1 MKSGAL
7 KITAIVSATALALLL
22 GACSDDGSGT
32 TNVSHGEFTI
42 PIPDGLAED
51 STEVNSSGSESKPE
65 SSESESS
72 NSETVI
78 DSFSVVK
85 YDTTRAYDD
94 IDSTSTGS
102 SSSQSKSSSS
112 SAKSSSS
119 SAKPESSESKPSS
132 SASESNDWRS
142 QCLDIINEYRKTED
156 AKPLVLAEDAK
167 QTCTDNQAA
176 SDLKD
181 NSAHGH
187 FGDCGEWAQNTG
199 PNVSLTA
206 TIDTVGIAKRYLKM
220 MWDEKKLVESGERD
234 PEKDADYSYIG
245 HYLNMR
251 SAKYT
256 KVACG
261 FATSSDGKTGWLN
274 INFF

>member
-1 MKSGAL
+1 MKSGVF

-32 TNVSHGEFTI
+32 TNVSHGEFNI

-51 STEVNSSGSESKPE
+51 SV
-65 SSESESS
+65 
-72 NSETVI
+72 
-78 DSFSVVK
+78 DVK
-85 YDTTRAYDD
+85 YDTTWANDD
-94 IDSTSTGS
+94 IDSTSIAS
-102 SSSQSKSSSS
+102 SSSEAKPESSG
-112 SAKSSSS
+112 AKSSSS
-119 SAKPESSESKPSS
+119 EAKPKSSSATSSSSEAKPKSSSAVQSSSAAKPASSESKPSS
-132 SASESNDWRS
+132 SASESKDWRS

-156 AKPLVLAEDAK
+156 AKPLVLAEDEK
-167 QTCTDNQAA
+167 QTCTDKQAA

-181 NSAHGH
+181 NSPHGH

-199 PNVSLTA
+199 PNVSLSA
-206 TIDTVGIAKRYLKM
+206 TIDTVAIANRYLKM

-234 PEKDADYSYIG
+234 PAKDSDYSYIG

-251 SAKYT
+251 STKYT

>member
-1 MKSGAL
+1 MKSGVF

-32 TNVSHGEFTI
+32 TNVSHGELSI

-51 STEVNSSGSESKPE
+51 SV
-65 SSESESS
+65 
-72 NSETVI
+72 
-78 DSFSVVK
+78 DVK
-85 YDTTRAYDD
+85 YDTTWANDD
-94 IDSTSTGS
+94 IDSTSIAS
-102 SSSQSKSSSS
+102 SSSDAKPKSSSAVQSS
-112 SAKSSSS
+112 SA
-119 SAKPESSESKPSS
+119 AKPESSESKPSS
-132 SASESNDWRS
+132 SASERKDWRS

-156 AKPLVLAEDAK
+156 AKPLVLAEDEK
-167 QTCTDNQAA
+167 QTCTDKQAA

-181 NSAHGH
+181 NSPHGH

-199 PNVSLTA
+199 PNVSLSA
-206 TIDTVGIAKRYLKM
+206 TIDTVAIANRYLKM

-234 PEKDADYSYIG
+234 PAKDSDYSYIG

-251 SAKYT
+251 STKYT

>member
-7 KITAIVSATALALLL
+7 KITAIVSATALAMLL

-32 TNVSHGEFTI
+32 TNVSHGELVV

-51 STEVNSSGSESKPE
+51 DEDISSSSEEEVSSSSKTQKDSSSTITEYIDIKNDPDSSETKPASSAASSSSESKP
-65 SSESESS
+65 
-72 NSETVI
+72 
-78 DSFSVVK
+78 
-85 YDTTRAYDD
+85 A
-94 IDSTSTGS
+94 S
-102 SSSQSKSSSS
+102 SSATSSS
-112 SAKSSSS
+112 SA
-119 SAKPESSESKPSS
+119 AKPESSESKPAS
-132 SASESNDWRS
+132 SASESKDWRS
-142 QCLDIINEYRKTED
+142 QCLDIINEFRKTED

-167 QTCTDNQAA
+167 QTCTDQQAA
-176 SDLKD
+176 NDLKD
-181 NSAHGH
+181 KAAHGH

-199 PNVSLTA
+199 PNVNLAWKS
-206 TIDTVGIAKRYLKM
+206 DTVEIAKYYLQM

-234 PEKDADYSYIG
+234 PAKDEDYSYIG

-251 SAKYT
+251 STKYT

>member
-1 MKSGAL
+1 MKSCICKISVA
-7 KITAIVSATALALLL
+7 ITATAMAIFL

-32 TNVSHGEFTI
+32 TNVSHGELSI

-51 STEVNSSGSESKPE
+51 STEVNSSGSESKPDSKPE

-78 DSFSVVK
+78 DSFSVI
-85 YDTTRAYDD
+85 TYDD
-94 IDSTSTGS
+94 IDSTNTGS
-102 SSSQSKSSSS
+102 SSSQSKPSSS

-119 SAKPESSESKPSS
+119 STKPESSESKPSS
-132 SASESNDWRS
+132 SATESKDWRS

-156 AKPLVLAEDAK
+156 AKPLVLAEDEK
-167 QTCTDNQAA
+167 QTCTDKQAA

-181 NSAHGH
+181 NSPHGH

-199 PNVSLTA
+199 PNVSLSA
-206 TIDTVGIAKRYLKM
+206 TIDTVAIANRYLKM

-234 PEKDADYSYIG
+234 PAKDSDYSYIG

-251 SAKYT
+251 STKYT

>member
-1 MKSGAL
+1 MKSGEL

-32 TNVSHGEFTI
+32 TNVSHGELSI

-51 STEVNSSGSESKPE
+51 SV
-65 SSESESS
+65 
-72 NSETVI
+72 
-78 DSFSVVK
+78 DVK
-85 YDTTRAYDD
+85 YDTTWANDD
-94 IDSTSTGS
+94 IDSTSIAS
-102 SSSQSKSSSS
+102 SSSEAKPESSG
-112 SAKSSSS
+112 AKSSSS
-119 SAKPESSESKPSS
+119 EAKPKSSSATSSSSDAKPKSSSAVQSSSAAKPASSESKPSS
-132 SASESNDWRS
+132 SASESKDWRS

-156 AKPLVLAEDAK
+156 AKPLVLAEDEK
-167 QTCTDNQAA
+167 QTCTDKQAA

-181 NSAHGH
+181 NSPHGH

-199 PNVSLTA
+199 PNVSLSA
-206 TIDTVGIAKRYLKM
+206 TIDTVAIANRYLKM

-234 PEKDADYSYIG
+234 PAKDSDYSYIG

-251 SAKYT
+251 STKYT

>member
-94 IDSTSTGS
+94 IDSTNTGS
-102 SSSQSKSSSS
+102 SSSQSKPSSS

-119 SAKPESSESKPSS
+119 STKPESSESKPSS
-132 SASESNDWRS
+132 SATESKDWRS

-156 AKPLVLAEDAK
+156 AKPLVLAEDEK
-167 QTCTDNQAA
+167 QTCTDKQAA

-181 NSAHGH
+181 NSPHGH

-199 PNVSLTA
+199 PNVSLSA
-206 TIDTVGIAKRYLKM
+206 TIDTVAIANRYLKM

-234 PEKDADYSYIG
+234 PAKDSDYSYIG

-251 SAKYT
+251 STKYT

>member
-1 MKSGAL
+1 MKSGVF

-51 STEVNSSGSESKPE
+51 SV
-65 SSESESS
+65 
-72 NSETVI
+72 
-78 DSFSVVK
+78 DVK
-85 YDTTRAYDD
+85 YDTTWANDD
-94 IDSTSTGS
+94 IDSTSIAS
-102 SSSQSKSSSS
+102 SSSEAKPKSSG
-112 SAKSSSS
+112 AKSSSS
-119 SAKPESSESKPSS
+119 EAKPKSSSATSSSSDAKPKSSSAVQSSSAAKPASSESTPSS
-132 SASESNDWRS
+132 SASESKDWRS
-142 QCLDIINEYRKTED
+142 QCLDIINEYRKTEN

-251 SAKYT
+251 STKYT